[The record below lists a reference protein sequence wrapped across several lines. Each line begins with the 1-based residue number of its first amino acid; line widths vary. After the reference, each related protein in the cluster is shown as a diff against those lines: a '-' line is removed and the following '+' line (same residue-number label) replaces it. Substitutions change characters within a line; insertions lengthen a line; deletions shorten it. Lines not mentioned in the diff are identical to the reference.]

1 MAIDSQRQAAKSK
14 AARAQR
20 PVARIINGTN
30 VSRTKEDGEER
41 TRFRTIS
48 LSINGQVQSRRVST
62 RKNLVDF
69 IRDDLGLTG
78 THVGCEH
85 GSCGACSVLLDGSV
99 VRSCLVLAV
108 QSHRRQITT
117 VEGLGLEHLHV
128 VQQAFWDHHALQCG
142 FCTPGMLL
150 TVVDLL
156 KRKTALSE
164 SEVRAELSANLCRCT
179 GYQFIVDAVMAAAS
193 RMRQSEKA

>member
-1 MAIDSQRQAAKSK
+1 V
-14 AARAQR
+14 QR

-30 VSRTKEDGEER
+30 VSGAKEDREAR

-48 LSINGQVQSRRVST
+48 LSINGRVQSRRVST

-99 VRSCLVLAV
+99 VRSCLMLAV
-108 QSHRRQITT
+108 QSHGRQITT
-117 VEGLGLEHLHV
+117 VEGLGVEQLHV

-179 GYQFIVDAVMAAAS
+179 GYQFIVDAVMAAAG